1 MNTAEFLTISASIV
15 PEREALV
22 CGDVRLNYLQVQ
34 ERVNRLANALTD
46 LGIERGNKVAIMAL
60 NSHQYIETYYAC
72 AKLGAVFAPLNYRA
86 KREELTYMVNNSEA
100 SAFFVG
106 ERYLELV
113 GAMRPEIR
121 GVRHFICYDARP
133 QGMQS
138 YEDILAKYPPEEIFV
153 EIDDADPPSS
163 CTPAAPPLCPRASCS
178 PISPSPS
185 T

>member
-1 MNTAEFLTISASIV
+1 M
-15 PEREALV
+15 
-22 CGDVRLNYLQVQ
+22 Q

-46 LGIERGNKVAIMAL
+46 LGIERGHKVAIMAL

-72 AKLGAVFAPLNYRA
+72 AKLGAVFSPLNYRA

-113 GAMRPEIR
+113 GSMRPEIR

-138 YEDILAKYPPEEIFV
+138 YE
-153 EIDDADPPSS
+153 
-163 CTPAAPPLCPRASCS
+163 AS
-178 PISPSPS
+178 SPS
-185 T
+185 TAEEIRGDRRRRPSVLMYTSGTTALPKGVVLTYLALSST